1 MSNNPIRVVVVD
13 DHEMILQ
20 SLVRLLRDDPQIVVV
35 GTALTAE
42 EGITITRE
50 ELPDIVIIDYSLT
63 DMDAPD
69 AIRILRTIHPEV
81 KVITFS
87 GSGTPGALYASMRA
101 GSSGWVNKT
110 RAIQDLRSAVLNV
123 AAGRP
128 VSNEEI
134 ESLPLLDQLE
144 LHYQPIVAL
153 ESGLVVGFEALVRWQ
168 HPERGLLHPIAFL
181 PLAEATGFIVE
192 IDRWVWERAAH
203 QLSEW
208 QQRFRLVPRYFMSVN
223 MSVADLAD
231 PNLFDFIAGIVKH
244 AGIEPLDLVLEVT
257 ESVLLEDNAQTTEF
271 LGELKDLGV
280 GLALD
285 DFGTAFS
292 SLSYVRRFPF
302 DRLKLDISFT
312 SEIPH
317 STRSMLLVEE
327 ICHLS
332 TSMKMKSI
340 AEGIERQEQADAL
353 RAIGCNYGQGYL
365 FSGPLSA
372 KDCEDF
378 IAAREAST
386 PRQGDMQPGAVGAQS
401 KSEVAV
407 PESAC
412 GRPRKKTAV

>member
-1 MSNNPIRVVVVD
+1 VIRVLVID

-20 SLVRLLRDDPQIVVV
+20 SLVRLLCDDPHIAVV

-42 EGITITRE
+42 EGIAVTRE
-50 ELPDIVIIDYSLT
+50 QLPDIVIIDYSLT

-69 AIRILRTIHPEV
+69 AIRILRTVHPKV

-87 GSGTPGALYASMRA
+87 GAGRPGALYASMRA

-134 ESLPLLDQLE
+134 ESLPELDQLV
-144 LHYQPIVAL
+144 LHYQPIVSL

-168 HPERGLLHPIAFL
+168 HPERGLLYPIAFL
-181 PLAEATGFIVE
+181 PLAEETGFIVE
-192 IDRWVWERAAH
+192 IDRWVWKRAAH
-203 QLSEW
+203 QLREW
-208 QQRFRLVPRYFMSVN
+208 QNRFDLTPRYFMSVN
-223 MSVADLAD
+223 MSVADLSD
-231 PNLFDFIAGIVKH
+231 PDLFDSIAAIVRH
-244 AGIEPLDLVLEVT
+244 AGLNPLDLVFEIT
-257 ESVLLEDNAQTTEF
+257 ESVLLEDTAQTTEF
-271 LGELKDLGV
+271 LGQLKELGV

-292 SLSYVRRFPF
+292 SLSYVRRFSF
-302 DRLKLDISFT
+302 DRLKLDHSFT
-312 SEIPH
+312 SELPD

-353 RAIGCNYGQGYL
+353 RAIGCDCGQGYL
-365 FSGPLSA
+365 FSRPLSA
-372 KDCEDF
+372 GECEDF
-378 IAAREAST
+378 IAARRASVT
-386 PRQGDMQPGAVGAQS
+386 HQGNAKPGAVRAQS
-401 KSEVAV
+401 KPKSEV
-407 PESAC
+407 PESAL
-412 GRPRKKTAV
+412 GRLRRKTIV